1 MGTVARGG
9 KYMIDTIL
17 SLLAIAVL
25 APFFIMLL
33 LMVGI
38 ELKDMLREEAY
49 KKDRLNESRLNVIK
63 YAKELEKYIPPD
75 NLSKENEEYIRVLQE
90 AIKDQLYFMDKLF
103 KRGF

>member
-1 MGTVARGG
+1 
-9 KYMIDTIL
+9 MIDTIL

-38 ELKDMLREEAY
+38 ELKDMMREEAY
-49 KKDRLNESRLNVIK
+49 KKDRLNESILNTIK
-63 YAKELEKYIPPD
+63 YAKELEKYIPKD
-75 NLSKENEEYIRVLQE
+75 NLNGNDKEYIEVLQE

>member
-1 MGTVARGG
+1 M
-9 KYMIDTIL
+9 MDTIFA
-17 SLLAIAVL
+17 LLAIVVL

-49 KKDRLNESRLNVIK
+49 KKDRLNESILNIIK
-63 YAKELEKYIPPD
+63 YAGELEKYISSD
-75 NLSKENEEYIRVLQE
+75 NLSKEDKEYIRVLQE

>member
-1 MGTVARGG
+1 M
-9 KYMIDTIL
+9 MDTIFA
-17 SLLAIAVL
+17 LLAIAVL

-49 KKDRLNESRLNVIK
+49 KKDSLKESRLNVIK
-63 YAKELEKYIPPD
+63 YAKELEKYIPKE
-75 NLSKENEEYIRVLQE
+75 NLSENDKEYIEVLQE

-103 KRGF
+103 RRGF